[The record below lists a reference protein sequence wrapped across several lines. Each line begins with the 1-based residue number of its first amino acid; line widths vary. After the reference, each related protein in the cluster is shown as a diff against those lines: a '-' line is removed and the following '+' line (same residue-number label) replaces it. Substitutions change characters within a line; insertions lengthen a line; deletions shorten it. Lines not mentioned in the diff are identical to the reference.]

1 MSKKELV
8 MLIKLIT
15 QVYSSFWH
23 WVHAYF
29 ELCPSLYSAHAPT
42 KPNCQFLDYLV
53 HLQGFGVIF
62 PQL

>member
-1 MSKKELV
+1 
-8 MLIKLIT
+8 MLIKLMM

-42 KPNCQFLDYLV
+42 KPNCQFSDYLV